1 MFYIVK
7 LTDKLTIYSKQIGP
21 NILKHVKDELKLNY
35 ERKILG
41 RIGGYIVN
49 IIKISNNLELGKL
62 NVSGNISYNVTYYA
76 VVFLPKNRQL
86 LDVIITE
93 NEENNIKAEPK
104 LIENNDSAKIT
115 CIIKKDLKVKNTDA
129 EYNIGSEYSM
139 YIVNTKVEY
148 SEINIIGYIV

>member
-21 NILKHVKDELKLNY
+21 NILSHVKDELKLNY
-35 ERKILG
+35 EGKILG

-49 IIKISNNLELGKL
+49 IIKISDFLELGKL

-76 VVFLPKNRQL
+76 VVFLPKNKQL
-86 LDVIITE
+86 LDVVVTE
-93 NEENNIKAEPK
+93 NEENNIKAKPK
-104 LIENNDSAKIT
+104 LIENDKIT
-115 CIIKKDLKVKNTDA
+115 CIVKKDLQKVKNDD

-139 YIVNTKVEY
+139 YIVNNKVEY